1 MILVTGG
8 TGFIGT
14 AVARQLDAGDG
25 LPRIRLTQHVRPV
38 VTGRADGAETVH
50 ADLTR
55 PASLRGICDGVDT
68 VLHIAARIG
77 GDEDACR
84 AVNVEGTRAL
94 LAEARRAGVRR
105 IVQVGT
111 AAVYGRGPHRGPA
124 EAEVEPRPASPTSA
138 TRLES
143 ERLVLA
149 AGGTVVRPYL
159 VYGTG
164 DTWVI
169 PAVARLVRHFPHWV
183 DEGRARVSLV
193 AVDDLA
199 AALVRLARETR
210 QPPGGRVLHG
220 SHPAPVRIRDLVT
233 GVARCLGERP
243 PADSLTPR
251 EAARRAA
258 GLGPDAEQHV
268 RMLST
273 DHWFSSTRLWES
285 TGLPPGPGFATR
297 FRWYAPWYAAALAE
311 H

>member
-1 MILVTGG
+1 MMLVTGG
-8 TGFIGT
+8 SGFIGS
-14 AVARQLDAGDG
+14 AVIRQLDRSAGS
-25 LPRIRLTQHVRPV
+25 PRIRLTRHVRPAR
-38 VTGRADGAETVH
+38 TGRADGAETVH

-77 GDEDACR
+77 GGEDACR
-84 AVNVEGTRAL
+84 AVNIEGTRAL

-111 AAVYGRGPHRGPA
+111 AAVYGQGPHRGPA
-124 EAEVEPRPASPTSA
+124 EGQVEPRPTSPTSA

-183 DEGRARVSLV
+183 DDGRARVSLV

-199 AALVRLARETR
+199 AAVARLAFGRR

-220 SHPAPVRIRDLVT
+220 SHPVPVRIRDLVT
-233 GVARCLGERP
+233 RVARCLGVAP
-243 PADSLTPR
+243 PAGSLTPQ

-258 GLGPDAEQHV
+258 GLGADGERHI

-285 TGLPPGPGFATR
+285 AGLPPGPGFATR
-297 FRWYAPWYAAALAE
+297 FDHYAPWYAAALAE
-311 H
+311 R